1 MKIAMMVRGYI
12 PAPSPLD
19 IVYAPI
25 PLAVEIAEGLAARGH
40 QVDFYGPAGTRLNVP
55 VKTRGL
61 RSLVHNYSEFQSLL
75 KSVDLLTHYVPSLW
89 DQYLSSEMF
98 KRAAQGKYD
107 MLHFHHVETALSYAG
122 LFPNVPVAYTLHDP
136 IFGWYQELFRL
147 YNSPNQY
154 FISISDNQRLPA
166 PDLPYIATAYNG
178 INLDKFA
185 FSKQSDDY
193 LLFVGRIFQE
203 KGVVEAIDIAKA
215 TNHKLI
221 IIGPT
226 YADKHEYFEQGVK
239 PHLGKQIIY
248 LGHLD
253 QEQIVP
259 YYQKA
264 KALLSPIQW
273 EEPFGLT
280 MIEAMACGTPV
291 VAYRRGAVPEIVLH
305 GKTGYI
311 VRDRDEMTTAVGQL
325 DKIDRRACR
334 ARVEELFSVD
344 KMVDSYEAAFKS
356 IIKQHKTKK
365 PSSKQLLKKLRNP
378 AWLAAPNKI
387 TSKK

>member
-25 PLAVEIAEGLAARGH
+25 ALAVEIAQGLAARGH
-40 QVDFYGPAGTRLNVP
+40 QVDFYGPAGTRLSVP

-61 RSLVHNYSEFQSLL
+61 RSLVHNYSEFQTLL
-75 KSVDLLTHYVPSLW
+75 KSVDLLTHYVPSMW

-98 KRAAQGKYD
+98 KRAAEGKYD
-107 MLHFHHVETALSYAG
+107 ILHFHHVETAMPFAG
-122 LFPNVPVAYTLHDP
+122 IFPTVPVVYTLHDP
-136 IFGWYQELFRL
+136 IYGWYQELFRL
-147 YNSPNQY
+147 YNAPNQH
-154 FISISDNQRLPA
+154 FISISDNQRLPV
-166 PDLPYIATAYNG
+166 PDLPYVATAYNG
-178 INLDKFA
+178 IDLEKFKYSA
-185 FSKQSDDY
+185 RANDY
-193 LLFVGRIFQE
+193 LLFVGRIVPD

-226 YADKHEYFEQGVK
+226 YADKHEYFEKGIK

-264 KALLSPIQW
+264 KAFLSPSQW

-280 MIEAMACGTPV
+280 MVEAMACGTPV
-291 VAYRRGAVPEIVLH
+291 VAYRRGSVPELVVH

-311 VRDRDEMTTAVGQL
+311 VRDQDEMTTAVGLL
-325 DKIDRRACR
+325 DKISRRACR
-334 ARVEELFSVD
+334 THVEAHFSVE
-344 KMVDSYEAAFKS
+344 KMVDSYEAAFEKVIEQQGAQKS
-356 IIKQHKTKK
+356 PAQKI
-365 PSSKQLLKKLRNP
+365 LKKLRP
-378 AWLAAPNKI
+378 PRVASRARISSL
-387 TSKK
+387 KK